1 MAARLPVWLLPLVVL
16 IVGNFVSVLDV
27 SIVNIAIP
35 DMEKEFGVSTVD
47 IQWITTAYSLT
58 LGVLVPASGWL
69 GDRIGLRKI
78 YLISL
83 LAFAVASGLCGLAW
97 DLESMIVFRV
107 LQAIPGGVL
116 PVVVLSMVYQLV
128 PPQEI
133 GKAMGIYGLGV
144 VFAPASGPTLG
155 GWLVEYWDWRWIFF
169 INIPVCLL
177 GAAAAATVL
186 REFPIPPRKRFDVPG
201 FVTIAAGLFMLLL
214 ALTKGPDWGWSSYG
228 VLILLTAGT
237 LSAALFV
244 VIELAVDEPLL
255 EVRLLTIPALVIS
268 LTLLVTLFVGLF
280 AVLFYIPLFLQVGQG
295 VQPLQSGL
303 VLLPEALVIA
313 VLTPVSGLLYDKI
326 GPRWPATIGLLIA
339 AYGSW
344 LMAGITPATPQSE
357 IILWTSVRSAG
368 NGLAM
373 MCIFAAGLSILPA
386 HLVSAGGAL
395 NNVAQRVASALG
407 LALIVGL
414 ETSTRAQL
422 IHDRSAMIDPAG
434 LPVGDTVALYGIW
447 QELQL
452 EALTDAYGN
461 VFLVIAVATA
471 LGALSGLWL
480 RMPRHE
486 GAQPRPGGST
496 TGQDPDAQDTK
507 QFAGMM
513 H

>member
-1 MAARLPVWLLPLVVL
+1 LPVWLVPLLTL

-35 DMEKEFGVSTVD
+35 DMEKDFGVSTVD
-47 IQWITTAYSLT
+47 IQWVTTAYSLT

-83 LAFAVASGLCGLAW
+83 VGFAAASVLCGLAW

-128 PPQEI
+128 PPREI

-144 VFAPASGPTLG
+144 VFAPAAGPTLG
-155 GWLVEYWDWRWIFF
+155 GWLVEHWDWRWIFF
-169 INIPVCLL
+169 INVPVCLL
-177 GAAAAATVL
+177 GTLATAML
-186 REFPIPPRKRFDVPG
+186 LKEFPIPPRRSFDVPG
-201 FVTIAAGLFMLLL
+201 FVTIASSLFMLLL
-214 ALTKGPDWGWSSYG
+214 ALTKGPDWGWDSYE

-237 LSAALFV
+237 LSGALFV
-244 VIELAVDEPLL
+244 VIELQVDEPLL
-255 EVRLLTIPALVIS
+255 EVRLFRIPALVIS

-280 AVLFYIPLFLQVGQG
+280 AVLFYIPLFLQVGQN
-295 VQPLQSGL
+295 VQPFKSGL
-303 VLLPEALVIA
+303 ILLPEALVIA
-313 VLTPVSGLLYDKI
+313 VLTPISGLLYDKI
-326 GPRWPATIGLLIA
+326 GPRWPTTIGLLIA
-339 AYGSW
+339 AWGAW
-344 LMAGITPATPQSE
+344 LMAGITPATPNSE
-357 IILWTSVRSAG
+357 IILWTCVRAAG

-386 HLVSAGGAL
+386 HLVSAGGAM

-407 LALIVGL
+407 LALIVAL
-414 ETSTRAQL
+414 ETATRAQL
-422 IHDRSAMIDPAG
+422 THDRVGMIPPET
-434 LPVGDTVALYGIW
+434 LPVTDQVAMYGIW
-447 QELQL
+447 RQLQL
-452 EALTDAYGN
+452 EVLTDAYGN
-461 VFLVIAVATA
+461 VFLVIAIATA
-471 LGALSGLWL
+471 LGALSGIWL
-480 RMPRHE
+480 RMPKV
-486 GAQPRPGGST
+486 
-496 TGQDPDAQDTK
+496 DPDAGPGAAPGTPGSGENQDTK